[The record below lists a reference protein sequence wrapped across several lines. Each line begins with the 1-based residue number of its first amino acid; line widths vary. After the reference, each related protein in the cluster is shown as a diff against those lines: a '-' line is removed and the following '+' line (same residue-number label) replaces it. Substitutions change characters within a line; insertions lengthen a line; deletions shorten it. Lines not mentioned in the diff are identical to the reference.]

1 MSELRSAVLFIPNSF
16 NKSQIRPRQEWMKE
30 GQEEK
35 RASEYLGVEM
45 SIVRAVL
52 FVPIP
57 STRPNKTWTRA
68 DERKERGKARL

>member
-1 MSELRSAVLFIPNSF
+1 
-16 NKSQIRPRQEWMKE
+16 MKE

-35 RASEYLGVEM
+35 RASEYLGVEIT
-45 SIVRAVL
+45 IVCAVL

-57 STRPNKTWTRA
+57 STRANKTWTRA